1 MKTFAK
7 KDHLARHETVV
18 HLGLRQT
25 CPFCNIQF
33 SNLDKHIKAKHGE
46 EHWKETKC
54 LYTCDLCSKVF
65 NKKSV
70 LTTHQERVHGVSA
83 GGKKDVC
90 PFCYKEYT
98 NLHQHIE
105 IVHNNTK
112 KYSCQKCQKGFYD
125 NRELRRHHIKYLKTG
140 ECQKESSAQ
149 VFKYSCDFDSCSYK
163 SNKKSNMEMHKQ
175 SVHLNIKF
183 SCPECGK
190 QLSSKANLNSHVKN
204 VHDKKLVNGVLEKNP
219 FHMSFRCKLCA
230 YTTSRALHLD
240 RHMLSVHSA
249 AAFQTVQ
256 QVYQASTGKKETEA
270 LSKPL
275 LSSPVKIN
283 QPRSLPQFANLVRL
297 EKSSDEL
304 DDQLI
309 LSNLTDEAGDD
320 KKTEDMIEAVVEDTE
335 LELGEYKD
343 VQFVT
348 ALGDGVQVI
357 TRRVSTD
364 NMTTGHPLLINQELN
379 NPDQDQV
386 RPETWSDSINFS
398 FCRSSLRPQPCRWTG
413 MGD

>member
-1 MKTFAK
+1 M
-7 KDHLARHETVV
+7 
-18 HLGLRQT
+18 
-25 CPFCNIQF
+25 
-33 SNLDKHIKAKHGE
+33 
-46 EHWKETKC
+46 
-54 LYTCDLCSKVF
+54 
-65 NKKSV
+65 
-70 LTTHQERVHGVSA
+70 
-83 GGKKDVC
+83 
-90 PFCYKEYT
+90 
-98 NLHQHIE
+98 
-105 IVHNNTK
+105 HNNTK